1 MLDLVLAIIFNFII
15 VGFLACAVHL
25 FGHWITAVAL
35 GYKIN
40 FISTYGHIKNTPI
53 AIPRFIYEIPTLINQ
68 DDKKIIQLAGFAFEF
83 MFALFLLFNIGFFFY
98 YLIFVILHLMAYQ
111 SYADSNHNDFNIF
124 C

>member
-15 VGFLACAVHL
+15 AGFLACAVHL
-25 FGHWITAVAL
+25 FGHWITAVVL

-40 FISTYGHIKNTPI
+40 FISTYGYIKNTPI